1 MGVQNLAVVGVGL
14 AATELCETHDE
25 FEELYGDQ
33 EHLQL
38 ISPWYDASY
47 QYCEAAIVVYQVE
60 SGTIDLSMVSA
71 QQAIFRAM
79 DEFRKITGKSG
90 KIFLSTYGY

>member
-33 EHLQL
+33 DHLQL

-60 SGTIDLSMVSA
+60 SGSVDLHLHTA
-71 QQAIFRAM
+71 HQAIQTAM
-79 DEFRKITGKSG
+79 AKFKQITGKTG
-90 KIFLSTYGY
+90 KLFLSTYGY